1 MDFKF
6 EGKDEITLVLGGE
19 AGQGI
24 QTVEQIL
31 LWAFKMAGFNVCA
44 SKEYMSRVRGG
55 QNSTQI
61 RVSNQR
67 VSAFQEHTDL
77 LVALSPGALEH
88 LKDRVFPDTLVM
100 GDEKVVEDPALGLP
114 FLRLAQEVGGP
125 IFANIIAAG
134 AVCSLFQVDQ
144 EIFNRCLQAMF
155 ARKGEEIL
163 KKDILAGEK
172 GYQLAESWPRINLE
186 PDPSVSS
193 QVLLDGSEAVAL
205 GCMAGGCKFISSYP
219 MTPSTPLQVFLAEH
233 GLEVGVMFEQAE
245 DEIAAL
251 NMALGASYAGARSM
265 VATSGSGFALMT
277 EAVGLSGII
286 ETPVVIYI
294 GMRPGPA
301 VGLPTRTS
309 QEDLDLALYSG
320 PGEFARAIF
329 APGRLEDAY
338 QLSQRAF
345 QLAEKYQIP
354 VFILSD
360 QYLADLNYN
369 LPEESLKDL
378 ELTDYQV
385 KTTPQYQRYQLTPDG
400 ISPRGIP
407 GYGEGLVVVDADEH
421 DQEGHIT
428 EDLELRSRMVEK
440 RYHKLKML
448 KEEALPPVL
457 HGAEDAEVLLVGWGS
472 TIHPLEEAR
481 RKLDTDKLGVLHFQ
495 QVYPLHPDTRSYL
508 EKAEQVLLF
517 ENNIKG
523 QLANLLKLE
532 TGVDISE
539 RVLKYNGMPFSV
551 EEVLRS
557 VEEVW

>member
-6 EGKDEITLVLGGE
+6 KNKDEITLVLGGE

-31 LWAFKMAGFNVCA
+31 LWAFKMTGFNVCA

-61 RVSNQR
+61 RVSNRR
-67 VSAFQEHTDL
+67 VSAFREHTDL

-88 LKDRVFPDTLVM
+88 LQDRVSLDTVVL
-100 GDEKVVEDPALGLP
+100 GDEKVVADVALGLP
-114 FLRLAQEVGGP
+114 FSRLAQEVGGP

-134 AVCSLFQVDQ
+134 AVCSLFQVEAD
-144 EIFNRCLQAMF
+144 IFNQCLSAMF
-155 ARKGEEIL
+155 SRKGEEIL
-163 KKDILAGEK
+163 RKDILAGEK
-172 GYQLAESWPRINLE
+172 GYQLAESWPKIVLE
-186 PDPSVSS
+186 KDSTLSS
-193 QVLLDGSEAVAL
+193 QILLNGSEAVAL

-219 MTPSTPLQVFLAEH
+219 MTPSTAVQTFLAEH
-233 GLEVGVMFEQAE
+233 GSEVGLVYEQAE

-251 NMALGASYAGARSM
+251 NMALGASYAGAPSM

-277 EAVGLSGII
+277 EAVGLSGMMEI
-286 ETPVVIYI
+286 PVVIYI

-301 VGLPTRTS
+301 VGLPTRTA
-309 QEDLDLALYSG
+309 QEDLNLALYSG

-329 APGRLEDAY
+329 APGQLEDAY

-345 QLAEKYQIP
+345 HLADKYQIP

-360 QYLADLNYN
+360 QYLADLNCN
-369 LPEESLKDL
+369 LPEDGLVDVEPEKYLV
-378 ELTDYQV
+378 ETEEN
-385 KTTPQYQRYQLTPDG
+385 YQRYQLTPDG
-400 ISPRGIP
+400 ISPRGVP
-407 GYGEGLVVVDADEH
+407 GYGRGLVVVDADEH

-428 EDLELRSRMVEK
+428 EDLELRTRMVEK
-440 RYHKLKML
+440 RYHKLRML
-448 KEEALPPVL
+448 RDEALAPVL
-457 HGAEDAEVLLVGWGS
+457 YGEEDCEVLLVGWGS
-472 TIHPLEEAR
+472 TYHPLEEAR
-481 RKLDTDKLGVLHFQ
+481 RELDRDDVGVLHFQ
-495 QVYPLHPDTRSYL
+495 QLYPLHPDTDKYL
-508 EKAEQVLLF
+508 EGKKTLIY
-517 ENNIKG
+517 ENNIQG

-532 TGVDISE
+532 AGVDIQK

-557 VEEVW
+557 VREVV

>member
-6 EGKDEITLVLGGE
+6 KNKDEVTLVLGGE

-31 LWAFKMAGFNVCA
+31 LWSFKMAGYHVCA

-61 RVSNQR
+61 RVSSRR
-67 VSAFQEHTDL
+67 VSAYREHTDL

-88 LKDRVFPDTLVM
+88 LKDRIFPDTVIM
-100 GDEKVVEDPALGLP
+100 GDEKDVDEKALGLP
-114 FLRLAQEVGGP
+114 FLKLAQEVGGP
-125 IFANIIAAG
+125 IFTNIIAAG
-134 AVCSLFQVDQ
+134 AVCNLFQVEG
-144 EIFNRCLQAMF
+144 EIFNRCLSAMF
-155 ARKGEEIL
+155 SRKGEEIL
-163 KKDILAGEK
+163 QKDILAGEK
-172 GYQLAESWPRINLE
+172 GYQLAKSWDKVNIKK
-186 PDPSVSS
+186 DPSVKS
-193 QVLLDGSEAVAL
+193 QVLLNGSEAVGL
-205 GCMAGGCKFISSYP
+205 GSLAGGCKFISSYP
-219 MTPSTPLQVFLAEH
+219 MTPSTPLQVFLAEQKDT
-233 GLEVGVMFEQAE
+233 VVFEQAE

-251 NMALGASYAGARSM
+251 NMSLGASYAGAHSM

-277 EAVGLSGII
+277 EAVGLSGMI

-338 QLSQRAF
+338 QLSQQAF
-345 QLAEKYQIP
+345 HLAEKYQIP

-360 QYLADLNYN
+360 QYLADLHYN
-369 LPEESLKDL
+369 LPEDDLVDL
-378 ELTDYQV
+378 EPEKYLV
-385 KTTPQYQRYQLTPDG
+385 KTQQDYQRYQLTPDG
-400 ISPRGIP
+400 ISPRGVP
-407 GYGEGLVVVDADEH
+407 GHGRGLVVVDADEH
-421 DQEGHIT
+421 DPAGHIT

-440 RYHKLKML
+440 RYHKLKNL
-448 KEEALPPVL
+448 KKEARPPTLYGEE
-457 HGAEDAEVLLVGWGS
+457 DCEVLLVGWGS
-472 TIHPLEEAR
+472 TYHPLEEAW
-481 RKLDTDKLGVLHFQ
+481 RKVDRIDLGFLHFQ
-495 QVYPLHPDTRSYL
+495 QLYPLHPDTRKYL
-508 EKAEQVLLF
+508 EGKKTVIY

-532 TGVDISE
+532 ARVEIQKK
-539 RVLKYNGMPFSV
+539 VLKYNGMPFSV

-557 VEEVW
+557 LEEVI

>member
-6 EGKDEITLVLGGE
+6 KNKDEITLVLGGE

-31 LWAFKMAGFNVCA
+31 LWAFKMTGFNVCA

-67 VSAFQEHTDL
+67 VSAFREHTDL

-88 LKDRVFPDTLVM
+88 LQDRVSLDTVVL
-100 GDEKVVEDPALGLP
+100 GDEKVVADVALGLP
-114 FLRLAQEVGGP
+114 FSRLAQEVGGP

-134 AVCSLFQVDQ
+134 AVCSLFQVEAD
-144 EIFNRCLQAMF
+144 IFNQCLSAMF
-155 ARKGEEIL
+155 SRKGEEIL
-163 KKDILAGEK
+163 RKDILAGEK
-172 GYQLAESWPRINLE
+172 GYQLAESWPKIVLE
-186 PDPSVSS
+186 KDSTLSS
-193 QVLLDGSEAVAL
+193 QILLNGSEAVAL

-219 MTPSTPLQVFLAEH
+219 MTPSTAVQTFLAEH
-233 GLEVGVMFEQAE
+233 GSEVGLVYEQAE

-251 NMALGASYAGARSM
+251 NMALGASYAGAPSM

-277 EAVGLSGII
+277 EAVGLSGMMEI
-286 ETPVVIYI
+286 PVVIYI

-301 VGLPTRTS
+301 VGLPTRTA
-309 QEDLDLALYSG
+309 QEDLNLALYSG

-329 APGRLEDAY
+329 APGQLEDAY

-345 QLAEKYQIP
+345 HLADKYQIP

-360 QYLADLNYN
+360 QYLADLNCN
-369 LPEESLKDL
+369 LPEDGLVDVEPEKYLV
-378 ELTDYQV
+378 ETEEN
-385 KTTPQYQRYQLTPDG
+385 YQRYQLTPDG
-400 ISPRGIP
+400 ISPRGVP
-407 GYGEGLVVVDADEH
+407 GYGRGLVVVDADEH

-428 EDLELRSRMVEK
+428 EDLELRTRMVEK
-440 RYHKLKML
+440 RYHKLRML
-448 KEEALPPVL
+448 RDEALAPVL
-457 HGAEDAEVLLVGWGS
+457 YGEDDCEVLLVGWGS
-472 TIHPLEEAR
+472 TYHPLEEAR
-481 RKLDTDKLGVLHFQ
+481 LELDRDDVGVLHFQ
-495 QVYPLHPDTRSYL
+495 QLYPLPPDTDKYL
-508 EKAEQVLLF
+508 EGKRTLIY
-517 ENNIKG
+517 ENNIQG
-523 QLANLLKLE
+523 QLSNLLKLE
-532 TGVDISE
+532 AGVDIQK

-557 VEEVW
+557 VREVV

>member
-6 EGKDEITLVLGGE
+6 KNKDEITLVLGGE

-31 LWAFKMAGFNVCA
+31 LWAFKMTGFNVCA
-44 SKEYMSRVRGG
+44 TKEYMSRVRGG

-67 VSAFQEHTDL
+67 VSAFREHTDL

-88 LKDRVFPDTLVM
+88 LQDRVSLDTVVL
-100 GDEKVVEDPALGLP
+100 GDEKVVADVALGLP
-114 FLRLAQEVGGP
+114 FSRLAQEVGGP

-134 AVCSLFQVDQ
+134 AVCSLFQVEAD
-144 EIFNRCLQAMF
+144 IFNQCLSAMF
-155 ARKGEEIL
+155 SRKGEEIL
-163 KKDILAGEK
+163 RKDILAGEK
-172 GYQLAESWPRINLE
+172 GYQLAESWPKIVLE
-186 PDPSVSS
+186 KDSTLSS
-193 QVLLDGSEAVAL
+193 QILLNGSEAVAL

-219 MTPSTPLQVFLAEH
+219 MTPSTAVQTFLAEH
-233 GLEVGVMFEQAE
+233 GSEVGLVYEQAE

-251 NMALGASYAGARSM
+251 NMALGASYAGAPSM

-277 EAVGLSGII
+277 EAVGLSGMMEI
-286 ETPVVIYI
+286 PVVIYI

-301 VGLPTRTS
+301 VGLPTRTA
-309 QEDLDLALYSG
+309 QEDLNLALYSG

-329 APGRLEDAY
+329 APGQLEDAY

-345 QLAEKYQIP
+345 HLADKYQIP

-360 QYLADLNYN
+360 QYLADLNCN
-369 LPEESLKDL
+369 LPEDGLVDVEPEKYLV
-378 ELTDYQV
+378 ETEEN
-385 KTTPQYQRYQLTPDG
+385 YQRYQLTPDG
-400 ISPRGIP
+400 ISPRGVP
-407 GYGEGLVVVDADEH
+407 GYGRGLVVVDADEH

-428 EDLELRSRMVEK
+428 EDLELRTRMVEK
-440 RYHKLKML
+440 RYHKLRML
-448 KEEALPPVL
+448 RDEALAPVL
-457 HGAEDAEVLLVGWGS
+457 YGEEDCEVLLVGWGS
-472 TIHPLEEAR
+472 TYHPLEEAR
-481 RKLDTDKLGVLHFQ
+481 LELDRDDVGVLHFQ
-495 QVYPLHPDTRSYL
+495 QLYPLHPDTDKYL
-508 EKAEQVLLF
+508 EGKKTLIY
-517 ENNIKG
+517 ENNIQG

-532 TGVDISE
+532 AGVDIQK

-557 VEEVW
+557 VREVV

>member
-6 EGKDEITLVLGGE
+6 KDKDEVTLVLGGE

-31 LWAFKMAGFNVCA
+31 LWAFKMAGYNVCA

-61 RVSNQR
+61 RVSSR
-67 VSAFQEHTDL
+67 GVSAFREHTDL

-88 LKDRVFPDTLVM
+88 LKDRVFPDTVVM
-100 GDEKVVEDPALGLP
+100 GDEKMVDDTALGLP

-134 AVCSLFQVDQ
+134 AVCSLFQV
-144 EIFNRCLQAMF
+144 EAEVFNRCLSAMF

-163 KKDILAGEK
+163 NKDILAGEK
-172 GYQLAESWPRINLE
+172 GYQLAQSWPKINLKKN
-186 PDPSVSS
+186 PGLSS
-193 QVLLDGSEAVAL
+193 HVLLNGSEAVAL
-205 GCMAGGCKFISSYP
+205 GCMAGGCKFIASYP
-219 MTPSTPLQVFLAEH
+219 MTPSTPVQVYMAEH
-233 GLEVGVMFEQAE
+233 GSEVGVVFEQAE

-251 NMALGASYAGARSM
+251 NMALGASYVGAPSM

-277 EAVGLSGII
+277 EAVGLSGMI

-345 QLAEKYQIP
+345 HLSEKYQIP

-360 QYLADLNYN
+360 QYLADLHHN
-369 LPEESLKDL
+369 LPEDGLLDMEPERYLAKTSA
-378 ELTDYQV
+378 DYR
-385 KTTPQYQRYQLTPDG
+385 RYQLTPDG

-440 RYHKLKML
+440 RYHKLRML
-448 KEEALPPVL
+448 KEEALAPVL
-457 HGAEDAEVLLVGWGS
+457 YGEDDCEVLLVGWGS
-472 TIHPLEEAR
+472 TYHPLEEAWR
-481 RKLDTDKLGVLHFQ
+481 ELDRDDVGFLHFQ
-495 QVYPLHPDTRSYL
+495 QLYPLHPDTGKLL
-508 EKAEQVLLF
+508 EGKKMVIF

-523 QLANLLKLE
+523 QLARLLKLE
-532 TGVDISE
+532 TGVDIQE

-551 EEVLRS
+551 EEVQRS
-557 VEEVW
+557 IKEVV

>member
-6 EGKDEITLVLGGE
+6 KNKDEITLVLGGE

-31 LWAFKMAGFNVCA
+31 LWAFKMTGFNVCA
-44 SKEYMSRVRGG
+44 TKEYMSRVRGG

-67 VSAFQEHTDL
+67 VSAFREHTDL

-88 LKDRVFPDTLVM
+88 LQDRVSLDTVVL
-100 GDEKVVEDPALGLP
+100 GDEKVVADVALGLP
-114 FLRLAQEVGGP
+114 FSRLAQEVGGP

-134 AVCSLFQVDQ
+134 AVCSLFQVEAD
-144 EIFNRCLQAMF
+144 IFNQCLSAMF
-155 ARKGEEIL
+155 SRKGEEIL
-163 KKDILAGEK
+163 RKDILAGEK
-172 GYQLAESWPRINLE
+172 GYQLAESWPKIVLE
-186 PDPSVSS
+186 KDSTLSS
-193 QVLLDGSEAVAL
+193 QILLNGSEAVAL

-219 MTPSTPLQVFLAEH
+219 MTPSTAVQTFLAEH
-233 GLEVGVMFEQAE
+233 GSEVGLVYEQAE

-251 NMALGASYAGARSM
+251 NMALGASYAGAPSM

-277 EAVGLSGII
+277 EAVGLSGMMEI
-286 ETPVVIYI
+286 PVVIYI

-301 VGLPTRTS
+301 VGLPTRTA
-309 QEDLDLALYSG
+309 QEDLNLALYSG

-329 APGRLEDAY
+329 APGQLEDAY

-345 QLAEKYQIP
+345 HLADKYQIP

-360 QYLADLNYN
+360 QYLADLNCN
-369 LPEESLKDL
+369 LPEDGLVDVEPEKYLVETEED
-378 ELTDYQV
+378 
-385 KTTPQYQRYQLTPDG
+385 YQRYQLPLDG
-400 ISPRGIP
+400 ISPRGVP
-407 GYGEGLVVVDADEH
+407 GYGRGLVVVDADEH

-428 EDLELRSRMVEK
+428 EDLELRTRMVEK
-440 RYHKLKML
+440 RYHKLRML
-448 KEEALPPVL
+448 RDEALAPVL
-457 HGAEDAEVLLVGWGS
+457 YGEEDCEVLLVGWGS
-472 TIHPLEEAR
+472 TYHPLEEAR
-481 RKLDTDKLGVLHFQ
+481 RELDRDDVGVLHFQ
-495 QVYPLHPDTRSYL
+495 QLYPLHPDTDKYL
-508 EKAEQVLLF
+508 EGKKTLIY
-517 ENNIKG
+517 ENNIQG

-532 TGVDISE
+532 AGVDIQK

-557 VEEVW
+557 VREVV

>member
-6 EGKDEITLVLGGE
+6 KNKDEITLVLGGE

-31 LWAFKMAGFNVCA
+31 LWAFKMTGFNVCA
-44 SKEYMSRVRGG
+44 TKEYMSRVRGG

-67 VSAFQEHTDL
+67 VSAFREHTDL

-88 LKDRVFPDTLVM
+88 LQDRVSLDTVVL
-100 GDEKVVEDPALGLP
+100 GDEKVVADVALGLP
-114 FLRLAQEVGGP
+114 FSRLAQEVGGP

-134 AVCSLFQVDQ
+134 AVCSLFQVEAD
-144 EIFNRCLQAMF
+144 IFNQCLSAMF
-155 ARKGEEIL
+155 SRKGEEIL
-163 KKDILAGEK
+163 RKDILAGEK
-172 GYQLAESWPRINLE
+172 GYQLAESWPKIVLE
-186 PDPSVSS
+186 KDSTLSS
-193 QVLLDGSEAVAL
+193 QILLNGSEAVAL

-219 MTPSTPLQVFLAEH
+219 MTPSTAVQTFLAEH
-233 GLEVGVMFEQAE
+233 GSEVGLVYEQAE

-251 NMALGASYAGARSM
+251 NMALGASYAGAPSM

-277 EAVGLSGII
+277 EAVGLSGMMEI
-286 ETPVVIYI
+286 PVVIYI

-301 VGLPTRTS
+301 VGLPTRTA
-309 QEDLDLALYSG
+309 QEDLNLALYSG

-329 APGRLEDAY
+329 APGQLEDAY

-345 QLAEKYQIP
+345 HLADKYQIP

-360 QYLADLNYN
+360 QYLADLNCN
-369 LPEESLKDL
+369 LPEDGLVDVEPEKYLV
-378 ELTDYQV
+378 ETEEN
-385 KTTPQYQRYQLTPDG
+385 YQRYQLTPDG
-400 ISPRGIP
+400 ISPRGVP
-407 GYGEGLVVVDADEH
+407 GYGRGLVVVDADEH

-428 EDLELRSRMVEK
+428 EDLELRTRMVEK
-440 RYHKLKML
+440 RYHKLRML
-448 KEEALPPVL
+448 RDEALAPVL
-457 HGAEDAEVLLVGWGS
+457 YGEDDCEVLLVGWGS
-472 TIHPLEEAR
+472 TYHPLEEAR
-481 RKLDTDKLGVLHFQ
+481 RELDRDDVGVLHFQ
-495 QVYPLHPDTRSYL
+495 QLYPMHPDTDKYL
-508 EKAEQVLLF
+508 EGKKTLIY
-517 ENNIKG
+517 ENNIQG

-532 TGVDISE
+532 AGVDIQK

-557 VEEVW
+557 VREVV

>member
-1 MDFKF
+1 MMDFKIKA
-6 EGKDEITLVLGGE
+6 KDEVTLVLGGE

-31 LWAFKMAGFNVCA
+31 LWAFKMAGYHVCA

-61 RVSNQR
+61 RVASR
-67 VSAFQEHTDL
+67 GVSAYREHTDL

-88 LKDRVFPDTLVM
+88 LEDRIFPDTVII
-100 GDEKVVEDPALGLP
+100 GDEKDVKEPALGLP
-114 FLRLAQEVGGP
+114 FLRLAKEVGGP

-134 AVCSLFQVDQ
+134 AVCNLFQVEG
-144 EIFNRCLQAMF
+144 EIFNQCLSAMF
-155 ARKGEEIL
+155 SRKGEEIL
-163 KKDILAGEK
+163 QKDILAGEK
-172 GYQLAESWPRINLE
+172 GYQLAESWPRVNLKR
-186 PDPSVSS
+186 DPSLSS
-193 QVLLDGSEAVAL
+193 HVLLNGSEAVAL
-205 GCMAGGCKFISSYP
+205 GCMSGGCKFISSYP
-219 MTPSTPLQVFLAEH
+219 MTPSTPVQVFMAEH
-233 GLEVGVMFEQAE
+233 GSEVGVVFEQAE

-251 NMALGASYAGARSM
+251 NMSLGASYAGAPSM

-277 EAVGLSGII
+277 EAVGLSGMI

-338 QLSQRAF
+338 QIAQQAF

-360 QYLADLNYN
+360 QYLADLHYN
-369 LPEESLKDL
+369 LPEDGLLDQETERYL
-378 ELTDYQV
+378 V
-385 KTTPQYQRYQLTPDG
+385 KTRRDYQRYQLTPDG
-400 ISPRGIP
+400 ISPRGVP
-407 GYGEGLVVVDADEH
+407 GYGEGLVVADADEH
-421 DQEGHIT
+421 DPEGHIT

-440 RYHKLKML
+440 RYHKLQQL
-448 KEEALPPVL
+448 KKEALPPVL
-457 HGAEDAEVLLVGWGS
+457 YGEEDCDLLLVGWGS
-472 TIHPLEEAR
+472 TYHPLEEAR
-481 RKLDTDKLGVLHFQ
+481 QELNRDEVGFLHFQ
-495 QVYPLHPDTRSYL
+495 QLYPLHPDTKKYL
-508 EKAEQVLLF
+508 TGKNTVIY

-532 TGVDISE
+532 AGVNIQE
-539 RVLKYNGMPFSV
+539 RVLKYDGMPFSV

-557 VEEVW
+557 IKEVV

>member
-6 EGKDEITLVLGGE
+6 KNKDEITLVLGGE

-31 LWAFKMAGFNVCA
+31 LWAFKMTGFNVCA
-44 SKEYMSRVRGG
+44 TKEYMSRVRGG

-67 VSAFQEHTDL
+67 VSAFREHTDL

-88 LKDRVFPDTLVM
+88 LQDRVSPDTVVL
-100 GDEKVVEDPALGLP
+100 GDEKVVDDGVLGLP
-114 FLRLAQEVGGP
+114 FSRLAQEVGGP

-134 AVCSLFQVDQ
+134 AVCSLFQVEAD
-144 EIFNRCLQAMF
+144 IFNQCLSAMF
-155 ARKGEEIL
+155 SRKGEEIL
-163 KKDILAGEK
+163 RKDILAGEK
-172 GYQLAESWPRINLE
+172 GYQLAESWPKIVLE
-186 PDPSVSS
+186 KDSTLSS
-193 QVLLDGSEAVAL
+193 QILLNGSEAVAL

-219 MTPSTPLQVFLAEH
+219 MTPSTAVQTFLAEH
-233 GLEVGVMFEQAE
+233 GSEVGLVYEQAE

-251 NMALGASYAGARSM
+251 NMALGASYAGAPSM

-277 EAVGLSGII
+277 EAVGLSGMMEI
-286 ETPVVIYI
+286 PVVIYI

-301 VGLPTRTS
+301 VGLPTRTA
-309 QEDLDLALYSG
+309 QEDLNLALYSG

-329 APGRLEDAY
+329 APGQLEDAY

-345 QLAEKYQIP
+345 HLADKYQIP

-360 QYLADLNYN
+360 QYLADLNCN
-369 LPEESLKDL
+369 LPEDGLVDVEPEKYLV
-378 ELTDYQV
+378 ETEEN
-385 KTTPQYQRYQLTPDG
+385 YQRYQLTPDG
-400 ISPRGIP
+400 ISPRGVP
-407 GYGEGLVVVDADEH
+407 GYGRGLVVVDADEH

-428 EDLELRSRMVEK
+428 EDLELRTRMVEK
-440 RYHKLKML
+440 RYHKLRML
-448 KEEALPPVL
+448 RDEALAPVL
-457 HGAEDAEVLLVGWGS
+457 YGEEDCEVLLVGWGS
-472 TIHPLEEAR
+472 TYHPLEEAR
-481 RKLDTDKLGVLHFQ
+481 RELDRDDVGVLHFQ
-495 QVYPLHPDTRSYL
+495 QLYPLHPDTDKYL
-508 EKAEQVLLF
+508 EGKKTLIY
-517 ENNIKG
+517 ENNIQG

-532 TGVDISE
+532 AGVDIQK

-557 VEEVW
+557 VREVV

>member
-6 EGKDEITLVLGGE
+6 KNKDEITLVLGGE

-31 LWAFKMAGFNVCA
+31 LWAFKMTGFNVCA
-44 SKEYMSRVRGG
+44 TKEYMSRVRGG

-67 VSAFQEHTDL
+67 VSAFREHTDL

-88 LKDRVFPDTLVM
+88 LQDRVSPDTVVL
-100 GDEKVVEDPALGLP
+100 GDEKVVADGALGLP
-114 FLRLAQEVGGP
+114 FSRLAQEVGGP

-134 AVCSLFQVDQ
+134 AVCSLFQVEAD
-144 EIFNRCLQAMF
+144 IFNQCLSAMF
-155 ARKGEEIL
+155 SRKGEEIL
-163 KKDILAGEK
+163 RKDILAGEK
-172 GYQLAESWPRINLE
+172 GYQLAESWPKIVLE
-186 PDPSVSS
+186 KDSTLSS
-193 QVLLDGSEAVAL
+193 QILLNGSEAVAL

-219 MTPSTPLQVFLAEH
+219 MTPSTAVQTFLAEH
-233 GLEVGVMFEQAE
+233 GSEVGLVYEQAE

-251 NMALGASYAGARSM
+251 NMALGASYAGAPSM

-277 EAVGLSGII
+277 EAVGLSGMMEI
-286 ETPVVIYI
+286 PVVIYI

-301 VGLPTRTS
+301 VGLPTRTA
-309 QEDLDLALYSG
+309 QEDLNLALYSG

-329 APGRLEDAY
+329 APGQLEDAY

-345 QLAEKYQIP
+345 HLADKYQIP

-360 QYLADLNYN
+360 QYLADLNCN
-369 LPEESLKDL
+369 LPEDGLVDVEPEKYLV
-378 ELTDYQV
+378 ETEEN
-385 KTTPQYQRYQLTPDG
+385 YQRYQLTPDG
-400 ISPRGIP
+400 ISPRGVP
-407 GYGEGLVVVDADEH
+407 GYGRGLVVVDADEH

-428 EDLELRSRMVEK
+428 EDLELRTRMVEK
-440 RYHKLKML
+440 RYHKLRML
-448 KEEALPPVL
+448 RDEALAPVL
-457 HGAEDAEVLLVGWGS
+457 YGEEDCEVLLVGWGS
-472 TIHPLEEAR
+472 TYHPLEEAR
-481 RKLDTDKLGVLHFQ
+481 RELDRDDVGVLHFQ
-495 QVYPLHPDTRSYL
+495 QLYPLHPDTDKYL
-508 EKAEQVLLF
+508 EGKKTLIY
-517 ENNIKG
+517 ENNIQG

-532 TGVDISE
+532 AGVDIQK

-557 VEEVW
+557 VREVV

>member
-6 EGKDEITLVLGGE
+6 KNKDEITLVLGGE

-31 LWAFKMAGFNVCA
+31 LWAFKMTGFNVCA
-44 SKEYMSRVRGG
+44 TKEYMSRVRGG

-61 RVSNQR
+61 RVSNRR
-67 VSAFQEHTDL
+67 VSAFREHTDL

-88 LKDRVFPDTLVM
+88 LQDRVSPDTVVL
-100 GDEKVVEDPALGLP
+100 GDEKVVDDGVLGLP
-114 FLRLAQEVGGP
+114 FSRLAQEVGGP

-134 AVCSLFQVDQ
+134 AVCSLFQVEAD
-144 EIFNRCLQAMF
+144 IFNQCLSAMF
-155 ARKGEEIL
+155 SRKGEEIL
-163 KKDILAGEK
+163 RKDILAGEK
-172 GYQLAESWPRINLE
+172 GYQLAESWPKIVLE
-186 PDPSVSS
+186 KDSTLSS
-193 QVLLDGSEAVAL
+193 QILLNGSEAVAL

-219 MTPSTPLQVFLAEH
+219 MTPSTAVQTFLAEH
-233 GLEVGVMFEQAE
+233 GSEVGLVYEQAE

-251 NMALGASYAGARSM
+251 NMALGASYAGAPSM

-277 EAVGLSGII
+277 EAVGLSGMMEI
-286 ETPVVIYI
+286 PVVIYI

-301 VGLPTRTS
+301 VGLPTRTA
-309 QEDLDLALYSG
+309 QEDLNLALYSG

-345 QLAEKYQIP
+345 HLADKYQIP

-360 QYLADLNYN
+360 QYLADLNCN
-369 LPEESLKDL
+369 LPEDGLVDVEPEKYLVETEED
-378 ELTDYQV
+378 
-385 KTTPQYQRYQLTPDG
+385 YQRYQLTPDG
-400 ISPRGIP
+400 ISPRGVP
-407 GYGEGLVVVDADEH
+407 GYGRGVVVVDADEH

-428 EDLELRSRMVEK
+428 EDLKLRTRMVEK
-440 RYHKLKML
+440 RYHKLRML
-448 KEEALPPVL
+448 RDEALAPVL
-457 HGAEDAEVLLVGWGS
+457 YGEDDCEVLLVGWGS
-472 TIHPLEEAR
+472 TYHPLEEAR
-481 RKLDTDKLGVLHFQ
+481 LELDRDDVSVLHFQ
-495 QVYPLHPDTRSYL
+495 QLFPLHPDTDKYL
-508 EKAEQVLLF
+508 EGKKTLIY
-517 ENNIKG
+517 ENNIQG

-532 TGVDISE
+532 AGVDIQK

-557 VEEVW
+557 VREVV

>member
-6 EGKDEITLVLGGE
+6 KNKDEITLVLGGE

-31 LWAFKMAGFNVCA
+31 LWAFKMTGFNVCA
-44 SKEYMSRVRGG
+44 TKEYMSRVRGG

-67 VSAFQEHTDL
+67 VSAFREHTDL

-88 LKDRVFPDTLVM
+88 LQDRVSLDTVVL
-100 GDEKVVEDPALGLP
+100 GDEKVVADVALGLP
-114 FLRLAQEVGGP
+114 FSRLAQEVGGP

-134 AVCSLFQVDQ
+134 AVCSLFQVEAD
-144 EIFNRCLQAMF
+144 IFNQCLSAMF
-155 ARKGEEIL
+155 SRKGEEIL
-163 KKDILAGEK
+163 RKDILAGEK
-172 GYQLAESWPRINLE
+172 GYQLAESWPKIVLE
-186 PDPSVSS
+186 KDSTISS
-193 QVLLDGSEAVAL
+193 QILLNGSEAVAL

-219 MTPSTPLQVFLAEH
+219 MTPSTAVQTFLAEH
-233 GLEVGVMFEQAE
+233 GSEVGLVYEQAE

-251 NMALGASYAGARSM
+251 NMALGASYAGAPSM

-277 EAVGLSGII
+277 EAVGLSGMMEI
-286 ETPVVIYI
+286 PVVIYI

-301 VGLPTRTS
+301 VGLPTRTA
-309 QEDLDLALYSG
+309 QEDLNLALYSG

-329 APGRLEDAY
+329 APGQLEDAY

-345 QLAEKYQIP
+345 HLADKYQIP

-360 QYLADLNYN
+360 QYLADLNCN
-369 LPEESLKDL
+369 LPEDGLVDVEPEKYLV
-378 ELTDYQV
+378 ETEEN
-385 KTTPQYQRYQLTPDG
+385 YQRYQLTPDG
-400 ISPRGIP
+400 ISPRGVP
-407 GYGEGLVVVDADEH
+407 GYGRGLVVVDADEH

-428 EDLELRSRMVEK
+428 EDLELRTRMVEK
-440 RYHKLKML
+440 RYHKLRML
-448 KEEALPPVL
+448 RDEALAPVL
-457 HGAEDAEVLLVGWGS
+457 YGEEDCEVLLVGWGS
-472 TIHPLEEAR
+472 TYHPLEEAR
-481 RKLDTDKLGVLHFQ
+481 RELDRDDVGVLHFQ
-495 QVYPLHPDTRSYL
+495 QLYPLHPDTDKYL
-508 EKAEQVLLF
+508 EGKKTLIY
-517 ENNIKG
+517 ENNIQG

-532 TGVDISE
+532 AGVDIQK

-557 VEEVW
+557 VREVV

>member
-6 EGKDEITLVLGGE
+6 KNKDEITLVLGGE

-31 LWAFKMAGFNVCA
+31 LWAFKMTGFNVCA
-44 SKEYMSRVRGG
+44 TKEYMSRVRGG

-67 VSAFQEHTDL
+67 VSAFREHTDL

-88 LKDRVFPDTLVM
+88 LQDRVSLDTVVL
-100 GDEKVVEDPALGLP
+100 GDEKVVADVALGLP
-114 FLRLAQEVGGP
+114 FSRLAQEVGGP

-134 AVCSLFQVDQ
+134 AVCSLFQVEAD
-144 EIFNRCLQAMF
+144 IFNQCLSAMF
-155 ARKGEEIL
+155 SRKGEEIL
-163 KKDILAGEK
+163 RKDILAGEK
-172 GYQLAESWPRINLE
+172 GYQLAESWPKIVLE
-186 PDPSVSS
+186 KDSILSS
-193 QVLLDGSEAVAL
+193 QILLNGSEAVAL

-219 MTPSTPLQVFLAEH
+219 MTPSTAVQTFLAEH
-233 GLEVGVMFEQAE
+233 GSEVGLVYEQAE

-251 NMALGASYAGARSM
+251 NMALGASYAGAPSM

-277 EAVGLSGII
+277 EAVGLSGMMEI
-286 ETPVVIYI
+286 PVVIYI

-301 VGLPTRTS
+301 VGLPTRTA
-309 QEDLDLALYSG
+309 QEDLNLALYSG

-329 APGRLEDAY
+329 APGQLEDAY

-345 QLAEKYQIP
+345 HLADKYQIP

-360 QYLADLNYN
+360 QYLADLNCN
-369 LPEESLKDL
+369 LPEDGLVDVEPEKYLV
-378 ELTDYQV
+378 ETEEN
-385 KTTPQYQRYQLTPDG
+385 YQRYQLTPDG
-400 ISPRGIP
+400 ISPRGVP
-407 GYGEGLVVVDADEH
+407 GYGRGLVVVDADEH

-428 EDLELRSRMVEK
+428 EDLELRTRMVEK
-440 RYHKLKML
+440 RYHKLRML
-448 KEEALPPVL
+448 RDEALAPVL
-457 HGAEDAEVLLVGWGS
+457 YGEEDCEVLLVGWGS
-472 TIHPLEEAR
+472 TYHPLEEAR
-481 RKLDTDKLGVLHFQ
+481 RELDRDDVGVLHFQ
-495 QVYPLHPDTRSYL
+495 QLYPLHPDTDKYL
-508 EKAEQVLLF
+508 EGKKTLIY
-517 ENNIKG
+517 ENNIQG

-532 TGVDISE
+532 AGVDIQK

-557 VEEVW
+557 VREVV

>member
-6 EGKDEITLVLGGE
+6 KNKDEITLVLGGE

-31 LWAFKMAGFNVCA
+31 LWAFKMTGFNVCA
-44 SKEYMSRVRGG
+44 TKEYMSRVRGG

-61 RVSNQR
+61 RVSNRR
-67 VSAFQEHTDL
+67 VSAFREHTDL

-88 LKDRVFPDTLVM
+88 LQDRVSPDTVVL
-100 GDEKVVEDPALGLP
+100 GDEKVVDDGVLGLP
-114 FLRLAQEVGGP
+114 FSRLAQEVGGP

-134 AVCSLFQVDQ
+134 AVCSLFQVEAD
-144 EIFNRCLQAMF
+144 IFNQCLSAMF
-155 ARKGEEIL
+155 SRKGEEIL
-163 KKDILAGEK
+163 RKDILAGEK
-172 GYQLAESWPRINLE
+172 GYQLAESWPKIVLE
-186 PDPSVSS
+186 KDSTLSS
-193 QVLLDGSEAVAL
+193 QILLNGSEAVAL

-219 MTPSTPLQVFLAEH
+219 MTPSTAVQTFLAEH
-233 GLEVGVMFEQAE
+233 GSEVGLVYEQAE

-251 NMALGASYAGARSM
+251 NMALGASYAGAPSM

-277 EAVGLSGII
+277 EAVGLSGMMEI
-286 ETPVVIYI
+286 PVVIYI

-301 VGLPTRTS
+301 VGLPTRTA
-309 QEDLDLALYSG
+309 QEDLNLALYSG

-345 QLAEKYQIP
+345 HLADKYQIP

-360 QYLADLNYN
+360 QYLADLNCN
-369 LPEESLKDL
+369 LPEDGLLDVEPEKYLVETEED
-378 ELTDYQV
+378 
-385 KTTPQYQRYQLTPDG
+385 YQRYQLTPDG
-400 ISPRGIP
+400 ISPRGVP
-407 GYGEGLVVVDADEH
+407 GYGRGVVVVDADEH

-428 EDLELRSRMVEK
+428 EDLKLRTRMVEK
-440 RYHKLKML
+440 RYHKLRML
-448 KEEALPPVL
+448 RDEALAPVL
-457 HGAEDAEVLLVGWGS
+457 YGEDDCEVLLVGWGS
-472 TIHPLEEAR
+472 TYHPLEEAR
-481 RKLDTDKLGVLHFQ
+481 LELDRDDVSVLHFQ
-495 QVYPLHPDTRSYL
+495 QLFPLHPDTDKYL
-508 EKAEQVLLF
+508 EGKKTLIY
-517 ENNIKG
+517 ENNIQG

-532 TGVDISE
+532 AGVDIQK

-557 VEEVW
+557 VREVV

>member
-1 MDFKF
+1 MDFNFKN
-6 EGKDEITLVLGGE
+6 KDEVTLVLGGE

-31 LWAFKMAGFNVCA
+31 LWAFKMEGFNVCA

-61 RVSNQR
+61 RVSSHR
-67 VSAFQEHTDL
+67 VSAFREHTDL

-88 LKDRVFPDTLVM
+88 LKDRVFPDTVIM
-100 GDEKVVEDPALGLP
+100 GDEKDVDEHALALP
-114 FLRLAQEVGGP
+114 ILRLAQEIGGT

-134 AVCSLFQVDQ
+134 VVCRLFQVEPQ
-144 EIFNRCLQAMF
+144 VFNRCLSAMF

-172 GYQLAESWPRINLE
+172 GYQLAGSWPQISLE
-186 PDPSVSS
+186 KDPTLSS
-193 QVLLDGSEAVAL
+193 QVLLNGSEAVAL

-219 MTPSTPLQVFLAEH
+219 MTPSTPVQVFLAEH
-233 GLEVGVMFEQAE
+233 GPEVGLVFEQAE

-277 EAVGLSGII
+277 EAVGLSGMI

-309 QEDLDLALYSG
+309 QEDLDLALYAG

-345 QLAEKYQIP
+345 QLSEKYQIP

-360 QYLADLNYN
+360 QYLADLHYN
-369 LPEESLKDL
+369 LPEDSLEDINKENYL
-378 ELTDYQV
+378 VE
-385 KTTPQYQRYQLTPDG
+385 TTPDYRRYQLKPDG
-400 ISPRGIP
+400 ISPRGVP
-407 GYGEGLVVVDADEH
+407 GYGGGLVVVDADEH

-428 EDLELRSRMVEK
+428 EDLDLRTQMVEK

-448 KEEALPPVL
+448 KKESLLPVL
-457 HGAEDAEVLLVGWGS
+457 YGDRDCELLLVGWGS
-472 TIHPLEEAR
+472 TYHPLEEAR
-481 RKLDTDKLGVLHFQ
+481 QKLNQGNVGLLHFQ
-495 QVYPLHPDTRSYL
+495 QLYPLHPDTRKYL
-508 EKAEQVLLF
+508 EGAEKTVIF

-532 TGVDISE
+532 TGVDIQE

-557 VEEVW
+557 LKEVV

>member
-6 EGKDEITLVLGGE
+6 KNKDEITLVLGGE

-31 LWAFKMAGFNVCA
+31 LWAFKMTGFNVCA
-44 SKEYMSRVRGG
+44 TKEYMSRVRGG

-67 VSAFQEHTDL
+67 VSAFREHTDL

-88 LKDRVFPDTLVM
+88 LQDRVSLDTVVL
-100 GDEKVVEDPALGLP
+100 GDEKVVADVALGLP
-114 FLRLAQEVGGP
+114 FSRLAQEVGGP

-134 AVCSLFQVDQ
+134 AVCSLFQVEAD
-144 EIFNRCLQAMF
+144 IFNQCLSAMF
-155 ARKGEEIL
+155 SRKGEEIL
-163 KKDILAGEK
+163 RKDILAGEK
-172 GYQLAESWPRINLE
+172 GYQLAESWPKIVLE
-186 PDPSVSS
+186 KDSTLSS
-193 QVLLDGSEAVAL
+193 QILLNGSEAVAL

-219 MTPSTPLQVFLAEH
+219 MTPSTAVQTFLAEH
-233 GLEVGVMFEQAE
+233 GSEVGLVYEQAE

-251 NMALGASYAGARSM
+251 NMALGASYAGAPSM

-277 EAVGLSGII
+277 EAVGLSGMMEI
-286 ETPVVIYI
+286 PVVIYI

-301 VGLPTRTS
+301 VGLPTRTA
-309 QEDLDLALYSG
+309 QEDLNLALYSG

-329 APGRLEDAY
+329 APGQLEDAY

-345 QLAEKYQIP
+345 HLADKYQIP

-360 QYLADLNYN
+360 QYLADLNCN
-369 LPEESLKDL
+369 LPEDGLVDVEPEKYLV
-378 ELTDYQV
+378 ETEEN
-385 KTTPQYQRYQLTPDG
+385 YQRYQLTPDG
-400 ISPRGIP
+400 ISPRGVP
-407 GYGEGLVVVDADEH
+407 GYGRGLVVVDADEH

-428 EDLELRSRMVEK
+428 EDLELRTRMVEK
-440 RYHKLKML
+440 RYHKLRML
-448 KEEALPPVL
+448 RDEALAPVL
-457 HGAEDAEVLLVGWGS
+457 YGEDDCEVLLVGWGS
-472 TIHPLEEAR
+472 TYHPLEEAR
-481 RKLDTDKLGVLHFQ
+481 RELDRDDVGVLHFQ
-495 QVYPLHPDTRSYL
+495 QLYPLHPDTDKYL
-508 EKAEQVLLF
+508 EGKKTLIY
-517 ENNIKG
+517 ENNIQG

-532 TGVDISE
+532 AGVDIQK

-557 VEEVW
+557 VREVV

>member
-6 EGKDEITLVLGGE
+6 KNKDEITLVLGGE

-31 LWAFKMAGFNVCA
+31 LWAFKMTGFNVCA
-44 SKEYMSRVRGG
+44 TKEYMSRVRGG

-67 VSAFQEHTDL
+67 VSAFREHTDL

-88 LKDRVFPDTLVM
+88 LQDRVSLDTVVL
-100 GDEKVVEDPALGLP
+100 GDEKVVADVALGLP
-114 FLRLAQEVGGP
+114 FSRLAQEVGGP

-134 AVCSLFQVDQ
+134 AVCSLFQVEAD
-144 EIFNRCLQAMF
+144 IFNQCLSAMF
-155 ARKGEEIL
+155 SRKGEEIL
-163 KKDILAGEK
+163 RKDILAGEK
-172 GYQLAESWPRINLE
+172 GYQLAESWPKIVLE
-186 PDPSVSS
+186 KDSTLSS
-193 QVLLDGSEAVAL
+193 QILLNGSEAVAL

-219 MTPSTPLQVFLAEH
+219 MTPSTAVQTFLAEH
-233 GLEVGVMFEQAE
+233 GSEVGLVYEQAE

-251 NMALGASYAGARSM
+251 NMALGASYAGAPSM

-277 EAVGLSGII
+277 EAVGLSGMMEI
-286 ETPVVIYI
+286 PVVIYI

-301 VGLPTRTS
+301 VGLPTRTA
-309 QEDLDLALYSG
+309 QEDLNLALYSG

-329 APGRLEDAY
+329 APGQLEDAY

-345 QLAEKYQIP
+345 HLADKYQIP

-360 QYLADLNYN
+360 QYLADLNCN
-369 LPEESLKDL
+369 LPEDGLVDVEPEKYLV
-378 ELTDYQV
+378 ETEEN
-385 KTTPQYQRYQLTPDG
+385 YQRYQLTPDG
-400 ISPRGIP
+400 ISPRGVP
-407 GYGEGLVVVDADEH
+407 GYGRGLVVVDADEH

-428 EDLELRSRMVEK
+428 EDLELRTRMVEK
-440 RYHKLKML
+440 RYHKLRML
-448 KEEALPPVL
+448 RDEALAPVL
-457 HGAEDAEVLLVGWGS
+457 YGEDDCEVLLVGWGS
-472 TIHPLEEAR
+472 TYHPLEEAR
-481 RKLDTDKLGVLHFQ
+481 LELDRDDVGVLHFQ
-495 QVYPLHPDTRSYL
+495 QLYPLHPDTDKYL
-508 EKAEQVLLF
+508 EGKKTLIY
-517 ENNIKG
+517 ENNIQG

-532 TGVDISE
+532 AGVDIQK

-557 VEEVW
+557 VREVV

>member
-6 EGKDEITLVLGGE
+6 KDKDEVTLVLGGE

-31 LWAFKMAGFNVCA
+31 LWAFKMAGYNVCA

-61 RVSNQR
+61 RVSSR
-67 VSAFQEHTDL
+67 GVSAFREHTDL

-88 LKDRVFPDTLVM
+88 LKDRVFPDTVVM
-100 GDEKVVEDPALGLP
+100 GDEKMVDDTALGLP

-134 AVCSLFQVDQ
+134 AVCSLFQV
-144 EIFNRCLQAMF
+144 EAEVFNRCLSAMF

-163 KKDILAGEK
+163 NKDILAGEK
-172 GYQLAESWPRINLE
+172 GYQLAQSWPKINLKKN
-186 PDPSVSS
+186 PGLSS
-193 QVLLDGSEAVAL
+193 HVLLNGSEAVAL
-205 GCMAGGCKFISSYP
+205 GCMAGGCKFIASYP
-219 MTPSTPLQVFLAEH
+219 MTPSTPVQVYMAEH
-233 GLEVGVMFEQAE
+233 GSEVGVVFEQAE

-251 NMALGASYAGARSM
+251 NMALGASYVGAPSM

-277 EAVGLSGII
+277 EAVGLSGMI

-345 QLAEKYQIP
+345 HLSEKYQIP

-360 QYLADLNYN
+360 QYLADLHHN
-369 LPEESLKDL
+369 LPEDGLLDMEPERYLAKTSA
-378 ELTDYQV
+378 DYR
-385 KTTPQYQRYQLTPDG
+385 RYQLTPDG

-440 RYHKLKML
+440 RYHKLRML
-448 KEEALPPVL
+448 KEEALAPVL
-457 HGAEDAEVLLVGWGS
+457 YGEDDCEVLLVGWGS
-472 TIHPLEEAR
+472 TYHPLEEAWR
-481 RKLDTDKLGVLHFQ
+481 ELDRDDVGFLHFQ
-495 QVYPLHPDTRSYL
+495 QLYPLHPDTGN
-508 EKAEQVLLF
+508 LLDGKKTVIF

-523 QLANLLKLE
+523 QLARLLKLE
-532 TGVDISE
+532 TGVDIQE

-551 EEVLRS
+551 EEVQRS
-557 VEEVW
+557 IKEVV

>member
-6 EGKDEITLVLGGE
+6 KNKDEITLVLGGE

-31 LWAFKMAGFNVCA
+31 LWAFKMTGFNVCA
-44 SKEYMSRVRGG
+44 TKEYMSRVRGG

-61 RVSNQR
+61 RVSNRR
-67 VSAFQEHTDL
+67 VSAFREHTDL

-88 LKDRVFPDTLVM
+88 LQDRVSPDTVVL
-100 GDEKVVEDPALGLP
+100 GDEKVVDDGVLGLP
-114 FLRLAQEVGGP
+114 FSRLAQEVGGP

-134 AVCSLFQVDQ
+134 AVCSLFQVEAD
-144 EIFNRCLQAMF
+144 IFNQCLSAMF
-155 ARKGEEIL
+155 SRKGEEIL
-163 KKDILAGEK
+163 RKDILAGEK
-172 GYQLAESWPRINLE
+172 GYQLAESWPKIVLE
-186 PDPSVSS
+186 KDSTLSS
-193 QVLLDGSEAVAL
+193 QILLNGSEAVAL

-219 MTPSTPLQVFLAEH
+219 MTPSTAVQTFLAEH
-233 GLEVGVMFEQAE
+233 GSEVGLVYEQAE

-251 NMALGASYAGARSM
+251 NMALGASYAGAPSM

-277 EAVGLSGII
+277 EAVGLSGMMEI
-286 ETPVVIYI
+286 PVVIYI

-301 VGLPTRTS
+301 VGLPTRTA
-309 QEDLDLALYSG
+309 QEDLNLALYSG

-345 QLAEKYQIP
+345 HLADKYQIP

-360 QYLADLNYN
+360 QYLADLNCN
-369 LPEESLKDL
+369 LPEDGLLDVEPEKYLVETEED
-378 ELTDYQV
+378 
-385 KTTPQYQRYQLTPDG
+385 YQRYQLTPDG
-400 ISPRGIP
+400 ISPRGVP
-407 GYGEGLVVVDADEH
+407 GYGRGLVVVDADEH

-428 EDLELRSRMVEK
+428 EDLELRTRMVEK
-440 RYHKLKML
+440 RYHKLRML
-448 KEEALPPVL
+448 RDEALAPVL
-457 HGAEDAEVLLVGWGS
+457 YGEDDCEVLLVGWGS
-472 TIHPLEEAR
+472 TYHPLEEAR
-481 RKLDTDKLGVLHFQ
+481 LELDRDDVSVLHFQ
-495 QVYPLHPDTRSYL
+495 QLFPLHPDTDKYL
-508 EKAEQVLLF
+508 EGKKTLIY
-517 ENNIKG
+517 ENNIQG

-532 TGVDISE
+532 AGVDIQK

-557 VEEVW
+557 VREVV

>member
-6 EGKDEITLVLGGE
+6 KNKDEITLVLGGE

-31 LWAFKMAGFNVCA
+31 LWAFKMTGFNVCA
-44 SKEYMSRVRGG
+44 TKEYMSRVRGG

-67 VSAFQEHTDL
+67 VSAFREHTDL

-88 LKDRVFPDTLVM
+88 LQDRVSLDTVVL
-100 GDEKVVEDPALGLP
+100 GDEKVVADVALGLP
-114 FLRLAQEVGGP
+114 FSRLAQEVGGP

-134 AVCSLFQVDQ
+134 AVCSLFQVEAD
-144 EIFNRCLQAMF
+144 IFNQCLSAMF
-155 ARKGEEIL
+155 SRKGEEIL
-163 KKDILAGEK
+163 RKDILAGEK
-172 GYQLAESWPRINLE
+172 GYQLAESWPKIVLE
-186 PDPSVSS
+186 KDSTLSS
-193 QVLLDGSEAVAL
+193 QILLNGSEAVAL

-219 MTPSTPLQVFLAEH
+219 MTPSTAVQTFLAEH
-233 GLEVGVMFEQAE
+233 GSEVGLVYEQAE

-251 NMALGASYAGARSM
+251 NMALGASYAGAPSM

-277 EAVGLSGII
+277 EAVGLSGMMEI
-286 ETPVVIYI
+286 PVVIYI

-301 VGLPTRTS
+301 VGLPTRTA
-309 QEDLDLALYSG
+309 QEDLNLALYSG

-329 APGRLEDAY
+329 APGQLEDAY

-345 QLAEKYQIP
+345 HLADKYQIP

-360 QYLADLNYN
+360 QYLADLNCN
-369 LPEESLKDL
+369 LPEDGLVDVEPEKYLV
-378 ELTDYQV
+378 ETEEN
-385 KTTPQYQRYQLTPDG
+385 YQRYQLTPDG
-400 ISPRGIP
+400 ISPRGVP
-407 GYGEGLVVVDADEH
+407 GYGRGLVVVDADEH

-428 EDLELRSRMVEK
+428 EDLELRTRMVEK
-440 RYHKLKML
+440 RYHKLRML
-448 KEEALPPVL
+448 RDEALAPVL
-457 HGAEDAEVLLVGWGS
+457 YGEEDCEVLLVGWGS
-472 TIHPLEEAR
+472 TYHPLEEAR
-481 RKLDTDKLGVLHFQ
+481 RELDRDDVGVLHFQ
-495 QVYPLHPDTRSYL
+495 QLYPLHPDTDKYL
-508 EKAEQVLLF
+508 EGKKTLIY
-517 ENNIKG
+517 ENNIQG

-532 TGVDISE
+532 AGVDIQK

-557 VEEVW
+557 VREVV

>member
-6 EGKDEITLVLGGE
+6 KNKDEITLVLGGE

-31 LWAFKMAGFNVCA
+31 LWAFKMTGFNVCA

-67 VSAFQEHTDL
+67 VSAFREHTDL

-88 LKDRVFPDTLVM
+88 LQDRVSLDTVVL
-100 GDEKVVEDPALGLP
+100 GDEKVVADVALGLP
-114 FLRLAQEVGGP
+114 FSRLAQEVGGP

-134 AVCSLFQVDQ
+134 AVCSLFQVEAD
-144 EIFNRCLQAMF
+144 IFNQCLSAMF
-155 ARKGEEIL
+155 SRKGEEIL
-163 KKDILAGEK
+163 RKDILAGEK
-172 GYQLAESWPRINLE
+172 GYQLAESWPKIVLE
-186 PDPSVSS
+186 KDSTLSS
-193 QVLLDGSEAVAL
+193 QILLNGSEAVAL

-219 MTPSTPLQVFLAEH
+219 MTPSTAVQTFLAEH
-233 GLEVGVMFEQAE
+233 GSEVGLVYEQAE

-251 NMALGASYAGARSM
+251 NMALGASYAGAPSM

-277 EAVGLSGII
+277 EAVGLSGMMEI
-286 ETPVVIYI
+286 PVVIYI

-301 VGLPTRTS
+301 VGLPTRTA
-309 QEDLDLALYSG
+309 QEDLNLALYSG

-329 APGRLEDAY
+329 APGQLEDAY

-345 QLAEKYQIP
+345 HLADKYQIP

-360 QYLADLNYN
+360 QYLADLNCN
-369 LPEESLKDL
+369 LPEDGLVDVEPEKYLV
-378 ELTDYQV
+378 ETEEN
-385 KTTPQYQRYQLTPDG
+385 YQRYQLTPDG
-400 ISPRGIP
+400 ISPRGVP
-407 GYGEGLVVVDADEH
+407 GYGRGLVVVDADEH

-428 EDLELRSRMVEK
+428 EDLELRTRMVEK
-440 RYHKLKML
+440 RYHKLRML
-448 KEEALPPVL
+448 RDEALAPVL
-457 HGAEDAEVLLVGWGS
+457 YGEEDCEVLLVGWGS
-472 TIHPLEEAR
+472 TYHPLEEAR
-481 RKLDTDKLGVLHFQ
+481 RELDRDDVGVLHFQ
-495 QVYPLHPDTRSYL
+495 QLYPLHPDTDKYL
-508 EKAEQVLLF
+508 EGKKTLIY
-517 ENNIKG
+517 ENNIQG
-523 QLANLLKLE
+523 QLSNLLKLE
-532 TGVDISE
+532 AGVDIQK

-557 VEEVW
+557 VREVV

>member
-6 EGKDEITLVLGGE
+6 KNKDEITLVLGGE

-31 LWAFKMAGFNVCA
+31 LWAFKMTGFNVCA
-44 SKEYMSRVRGG
+44 TKEYMSRVRGG

-67 VSAFQEHTDL
+67 VSAFREHTDL

-88 LKDRVFPDTLVM
+88 LQDRVSLDTVVL
-100 GDEKVVEDPALGLP
+100 GDEKVVADVALGLP
-114 FLRLAQEVGGP
+114 FSRLAQEVGGP

-134 AVCSLFQVDQ
+134 AVCSLFQVEAD
-144 EIFNRCLQAMF
+144 IFNQCLSAMF
-155 ARKGEEIL
+155 SRKGEEIL
-163 KKDILAGEK
+163 RKDILAGEK
-172 GYQLAESWPRINLE
+172 GYQLAESWPKIVLE
-186 PDPSVSS
+186 KDSTISS
-193 QVLLDGSEAVAL
+193 QILLNGSEAVAL

-219 MTPSTPLQVFLAEH
+219 MTPSTAVQTFLAEH
-233 GLEVGVMFEQAE
+233 GSEVGLVYEQAE

-251 NMALGASYAGARSM
+251 NMALGASYAGAPSM

-277 EAVGLSGII
+277 EAVGLSGMMEI
-286 ETPVVIYI
+286 PVVIYI

-301 VGLPTRTS
+301 VGLPTRTA
-309 QEDLDLALYSG
+309 QEDLNLALYSG

-329 APGRLEDAY
+329 APGQLEDAY

-345 QLAEKYQIP
+345 HLADKYQIP

-360 QYLADLNYN
+360 QYLADLNCN
-369 LPEESLKDL
+369 LPEDGLVDVEPEKYLV
-378 ELTDYQV
+378 ETEEN
-385 KTTPQYQRYQLTPDG
+385 YQRYQLTPDG
-400 ISPRGIP
+400 ISPRGVP
-407 GYGEGLVVVDADEH
+407 GYGRGLVVVDADEH

-428 EDLELRSRMVEK
+428 EDLELRTRMVEK
-440 RYHKLKML
+440 RYHKLRML
-448 KEEALPPVL
+448 RDEALAPVL
-457 HGAEDAEVLLVGWGS
+457 YGEDDCEVLLVGWGS
-472 TIHPLEEAR
+472 TYHPLEEAR
-481 RKLDTDKLGVLHFQ
+481 RELDRDDVGVLHFQ
-495 QVYPLHPDTRSYL
+495 QLYPLHPDTDKYL
-508 EKAEQVLLF
+508 EGKKTLIY
-517 ENNIKG
+517 ENNIQG

-532 TGVDISE
+532 AGVDIQK

-557 VEEVW
+557 VREVV

>member
-6 EGKDEITLVLGGE
+6 KNKDEITLVLGGE

-31 LWAFKMAGFNVCA
+31 LWAFKMTGFNVCA
-44 SKEYMSRVRGG
+44 TKEYMSRVRGG

-67 VSAFQEHTDL
+67 VSAFREHTDL

-88 LKDRVFPDTLVM
+88 LQDRVSPDTVVL
-100 GDEKVVEDPALGLP
+100 GDEKVVDDGVLGLP
-114 FLRLAQEVGGP
+114 FSRLAQEVGGP

-134 AVCSLFQVDQ
+134 AVCSLFQVEAD
-144 EIFNRCLQAMF
+144 IFNQCLSAMF
-155 ARKGEEIL
+155 SRKGEEIL
-163 KKDILAGEK
+163 RKDILAGEK
-172 GYQLAESWPRINLE
+172 GYQLAESWPKIVLE
-186 PDPSVSS
+186 KDSTLSS
-193 QVLLDGSEAVAL
+193 QILLNGSEAVAL

-219 MTPSTPLQVFLAEH
+219 MTPSTAVQTFLAEH
-233 GLEVGVMFEQAE
+233 GSEVGLVYEQAE

-251 NMALGASYAGARSM
+251 NMALGASYAGAPSM

-277 EAVGLSGII
+277 EAVGLSGMMEI
-286 ETPVVIYI
+286 PVVIYI

-301 VGLPTRTS
+301 VGLPTRTA
-309 QEDLDLALYSG
+309 QEDLNLALYSG

-345 QLAEKYQIP
+345 HLADKYQIP

-360 QYLADLNYN
+360 QYLADLNCN
-369 LPEESLKDL
+369 LPEDGLVDVEPEKYLV
-378 ELTDYQV
+378 ETEEN
-385 KTTPQYQRYQLTPDG
+385 YQRYQLTPDG
-400 ISPRGIP
+400 ISPRGVP
-407 GYGEGLVVVDADEH
+407 GYGRGLVVVDADEH

-428 EDLELRSRMVEK
+428 EDLELRTRMVEK
-440 RYHKLKML
+440 RYHKLRML
-448 KEEALPPVL
+448 RDEALAPVL
-457 HGAEDAEVLLVGWGS
+457 YGEEDCEVLLVGWGS
-472 TIHPLEEAR
+472 TYHPLEEAR
-481 RKLDTDKLGVLHFQ
+481 LELDRDDVGVLHFQ
-495 QVYPLHPDTRSYL
+495 QLYPLHPDTDKYL
-508 EKAEQVLLF
+508 EGKKTLIY
-517 ENNIKG
+517 ENNIQG

-532 TGVDISE
+532 AGVDIQK

-557 VEEVW
+557 VREVV

>member
-6 EGKDEITLVLGGE
+6 KNKDEITLVLGGE

-31 LWAFKMAGFNVCA
+31 LWAFKMTGFNVCA
-44 SKEYMSRVRGG
+44 TKEYMSRVRGG

-67 VSAFQEHTDL
+67 VSAFREHTDL

-88 LKDRVFPDTLVM
+88 LQDRVSPDTVVL
-100 GDEKVVEDPALGLP
+100 GDEKVVADGALGLP
-114 FLRLAQEVGGP
+114 FSRLAQEVGGP

-134 AVCSLFQVDQ
+134 AVCSLFQVEAD
-144 EIFNRCLQAMF
+144 IFNQCLSAMF
-155 ARKGEEIL
+155 SRKGEEIL
-163 KKDILAGEK
+163 RKDILAGEK
-172 GYQLAESWPRINLE
+172 GYQLAESWPKIVLE
-186 PDPSVSS
+186 KDSTLSS
-193 QVLLDGSEAVAL
+193 QILLNGSEAVAL

-219 MTPSTPLQVFLAEH
+219 MTPSTAVQTFLAEH
-233 GLEVGVMFEQAE
+233 GSEVGLVYEQAE

-251 NMALGASYAGARSM
+251 NMALGASYAGAPSM

-277 EAVGLSGII
+277 EAVGLSGMMEI
-286 ETPVVIYI
+286 PVVIYI

-301 VGLPTRTS
+301 VGLPTRTA
-309 QEDLDLALYSG
+309 QEDLNLALYSG

-329 APGRLEDAY
+329 APGQLEDAY

-345 QLAEKYQIP
+345 HLADKYQIP

-360 QYLADLNYN
+360 QYLADLNCN
-369 LPEESLKDL
+369 LPEDGLVDVEPEKYLV
-378 ELTDYQV
+378 ETEEN
-385 KTTPQYQRYQLTPDG
+385 YQRYQLTPDG
-400 ISPRGIP
+400 ISPRGVP
-407 GYGEGLVVVDADEH
+407 GYGRGLVVVDADEH

-428 EDLELRSRMVEK
+428 EDLELRTRMVEK
-440 RYHKLKML
+440 RYHKLRML
-448 KEEALPPVL
+448 RDEALAPVL
-457 HGAEDAEVLLVGWGS
+457 YGEDDCEVLLVGWGS
-472 TIHPLEEAR
+472 TYHPLEEAR
-481 RKLDTDKLGVLHFQ
+481 LELDRDDVGVLHFQ
-495 QVYPLHPDTRSYL
+495 QLYPLHPDTDKYL
-508 EKAEQVLLF
+508 EGKKTLIY
-517 ENNIKG
+517 ENNIQG

-532 TGVDISE
+532 AGVDIQK

-557 VEEVW
+557 VREVV

>member
-6 EGKDEITLVLGGE
+6 KNKDEITLVLGGE

-31 LWAFKMAGFNVCA
+31 LWAFKMTGFNVCA
-44 SKEYMSRVRGG
+44 TKEYMSRVRGG

-67 VSAFQEHTDL
+67 VSAFREHTDL

-88 LKDRVFPDTLVM
+88 LQDRVSLDTVVL
-100 GDEKVVEDPALGLP
+100 GDEKVVADVALGLP
-114 FLRLAQEVGGP
+114 FSRLAQEVGGP

-134 AVCSLFQVDQ
+134 AVCSLFQVEAD
-144 EIFNRCLQAMF
+144 IFNQCLSAMF
-155 ARKGEEIL
+155 SRKGEEIL
-163 KKDILAGEK
+163 RKDILAGEK
-172 GYQLAESWPRINLE
+172 GYQLAESWPKIVLE
-186 PDPSVSS
+186 KDSTLSS
-193 QVLLDGSEAVAL
+193 QILLNGSEAVAL

-219 MTPSTPLQVFLAEH
+219 MTPSTAVQTFLAEH
-233 GLEVGVMFEQAE
+233 GSEVGLVYEQAE

-251 NMALGASYAGARSM
+251 NMALGASYAGAPSM

-277 EAVGLSGII
+277 EAVGLSGMMEI
-286 ETPVVIYI
+286 PVVIYI

-301 VGLPTRTS
+301 VGLPTRTA
-309 QEDLDLALYSG
+309 QEDLNLALYSG

-329 APGRLEDAY
+329 APGQLEDAY

-345 QLAEKYQIP
+345 HLADKYQIP

-360 QYLADLNYN
+360 QYLADLNCN
-369 LPEESLKDL
+369 LPEDGLVDVEPEKYLV
-378 ELTDYQV
+378 ETEEN
-385 KTTPQYQRYQLTPDG
+385 YQRYQLTPDG
-400 ISPRGIP
+400 ISPRGVP
-407 GYGEGLVVVDADEH
+407 GYGRGLVVVDADEH

-428 EDLELRSRMVEK
+428 EDLELRTRMVEK
-440 RYHKLKML
+440 RYHKLRML
-448 KEEALPPVL
+448 RDEALAPVL
-457 HGAEDAEVLLVGWGS
+457 YGEEDCEVLLVGWGS
-472 TIHPLEEAR
+472 TYHPLEEAR
-481 RKLDTDKLGVLHFQ
+481 RELDRDDVGVLHFQ
-495 QVYPLHPDTRSYL
+495 QLYPMHPDTDKYL
-508 EKAEQVLLF
+508 EGKKTLIY
-517 ENNIKG
+517 ENNIQG

-532 TGVDISE
+532 AGVDIQK

-557 VEEVW
+557 VREVV

>member
-6 EGKDEITLVLGGE
+6 KNKDEITLVLGGE

-31 LWAFKMAGFNVCA
+31 LWAFKMTGFNVCA

-61 RVSNQR
+61 RVSNRR
-67 VSAFQEHTDL
+67 VSAFREHTDL

-88 LKDRVFPDTLVM
+88 LQDRVSPDTVVL
-100 GDEKVVEDPALGLP
+100 GDEKVVADGALGLP
-114 FLRLAQEVGGP
+114 FSRLAQEVGGP

-134 AVCSLFQVDQ
+134 AVCSLFQVEAD
-144 EIFNRCLQAMF
+144 IFNQCLSAMF
-155 ARKGEEIL
+155 SRKGEEIL
-163 KKDILAGEK
+163 RKDILAGEK
-172 GYQLAESWPRINLE
+172 GYQLAESWPKIVLE
-186 PDPSVSS
+186 KDSTLSS
-193 QVLLDGSEAVAL
+193 QILLNGSEAVAL

-219 MTPSTPLQVFLAEH
+219 MTPSTAVQTFLAEH
-233 GLEVGVMFEQAE
+233 GSEVGLVYEQAE

-251 NMALGASYAGARSM
+251 NMALGASYAGAPSM

-277 EAVGLSGII
+277 EAVGLSGMMEI
-286 ETPVVIYI
+286 PVVIYI

-301 VGLPTRTS
+301 VGLPTRTA
-309 QEDLDLALYSG
+309 QEDLNLALYSG

-329 APGRLEDAY
+329 APGQLEDAY

-345 QLAEKYQIP
+345 HLADKYQIP

-360 QYLADLNYN
+360 QYLADLNCN
-369 LPEESLKDL
+369 LPEDGLVDVEPEKYLVETEED
-378 ELTDYQV
+378 
-385 KTTPQYQRYQLTPDG
+385 YQRYQLPLDG
-400 ISPRGIP
+400 ISPRGVP
-407 GYGEGLVVVDADEH
+407 GYGRGLVVVDADEH

-428 EDLELRSRMVEK
+428 EDLELRTRMVEK
-440 RYHKLKML
+440 RYHKLRML
-448 KEEALPPVL
+448 RDEALAPVL
-457 HGAEDAEVLLVGWGS
+457 YGEEDCEVLLVGWGS
-472 TIHPLEEAR
+472 TYHPLEEAR
-481 RKLDTDKLGVLHFQ
+481 RELDRDDVGVLHFQ
-495 QVYPLHPDTRSYL
+495 QLYPLHPDTDKYL
-508 EKAEQVLLF
+508 EGKKTLIY
-517 ENNIKG
+517 ENNIQG

-532 TGVDISE
+532 AGVDIQK

-557 VEEVW
+557 VREVV